1 MARGS
6 TRRSIGSVA
15 ALLILAACSS
25 EGVEDGAGR
34 SPSGSPASP
43 APSSA
48 SEVAATPEQE
58 DGPTPEVLRFSAPR
72 LGGGTIEGED
82 YSGRDVALWFWAPW

>member
-6 TRRSIGSVA
+6 MRRSIGSVVV
-15 ALLILAACSS
+15 LLILAACSGES
-25 EGVEDGAGR
+25 VEADAGR
-34 SPSGSPASP
+34 SASRSPASP

-48 SEVAATPEQE
+48 PEVTASPEKD

>member
-1 MARGS
+1 MARRS
-6 TRRSIGSVA
+6 MRRSIGTIVV
-15 ALLILAACSS
+15 LLILAACSS

-34 SPSGSPASP
+34 SPRRSPASP
-43 APSSA
+43 APPSA
-48 SEVAATPEQE
+48 SEVTATPEQE
-58 DGPTPEVLRFSAPR
+58 NAPTPDVLRFSAPR